1 MNQTIGVISQ
11 HFKVT
16 QREPLTHILGM
27 HVTRDERDSEQLAL
41 KINLKAHIDRLWAA
55 PNLTLTHASPIKAVP
70 IRNCLTVAPTAP
82 DNYTSNGDYYRRT
95 LSGFKDLREVSGAA
109 LYISI
114 ACRPDITFAAHQ
126 LTLVAS
132 KPRDEH
138 WKAAIELP
146 QYLKATAD
154 RELVYPRVPSYSLDT
169 RTDDYHPVITAHC
182 DSDYGTDRATRRSI
196 TGYVIFVDGKPVH
209 WSSRRQP
216 ITALSSTEAE
226 YIAIAECAKE
236 VLWTRH
242 LL

>member
-1 MNQTIGVISQ
+1 MNQIIGVVSQ

-55 PNLTLTHASPIKAVP
+55 SNLTLTHASPIKAVP

-82 DNYTSNGDYYRRT
+82 DNDTSNGDHYRRT

-114 ACRPDITFAAHQ
+114 ACRPDITLAAHQ

-138 WKAAIELP
+138 WKAAIELL

-154 RELVYPRVPSYSLDT
+154 RELAYPRVPSYSLDT

-182 DSDYGTDRATRRSI
+182 DSDYGTDRAT
-196 TGYVIFVDGKPVH
+196 
-209 WSSRRQP
+209 
-216 ITALSSTEAE
+216 
-226 YIAIAECAKE
+226 
-236 VLWTRH
+236 
-242 LL
+242 